1 MANRLDKLKEIA
13 RNLPHKPGVYHFYDD
28 EKNIIYIGKAKD
40 LRKRVTSYFA
50 KNHDSIKTRIL
61 VRKIIDISHII
72 VNNES
77 DALLLE
83 NNLIKKYQPR
93 YNVMLKDDKT
103 YPWICI
109 KKERFPRVFQTR
121 NVVKDGS
128 QYFGPYTSVTM
139 VRTLIELFSKLYPLR
154 TCNLNLSEE
163 NIANNKFKVCLEYHI
178 DNCKG
183 ACIGKQTEVDY
194 DIGIKHIS
202 DILKGNIYSVLKY
215 LRNIMVDLSEKLEF
229 EKAQIVKDKILILEK
244 FQSKSTV
251 VSNTINDVDVF
262 SISDDEKFAFVN
274 FLKVVNGSIIQAHTV
289 EVKKKLAET
298 KEELLPRMIL
308 EIREQ
313 VFSTST
319 EILVPFELD
328 FKIEGLK
335 FVVPKIGDKKKLLE
349 LSTRNVMYFH
359 RDRKKQL
366 ANLNPEKN
374 TLRKL
379 ETMQKDLRMKE
390 LPKHIEGFDNSNI
403 QGTNPVASCV
413 VFKDAKPS
421 KKDYRHFKI
430 KTVVGP
436 DDFAS
441 MEEVLKRRYTRME
454 NEGQSLP
461 QLIVI
466 DGGKGQLSSAI
477 RALKEIGVYGKLA
490 IIGIAKKL
498 EEIYFP
504 GDSIPM
510 YLNKNSETLRI
521 IQQVRNESHRF
532 GITFHRQLRSKEFIK
547 SELENITGVGAKTQE
562 MLLNKYKSVK
572 RIKELELTELET
584 VLGKKKAE
592 VVFLYF
598 NNKKEIKSN

>member
-1 MANRLDKLKEIA
+1 MANRIDILKEIA
-13 RNLPHKPGVYHFYDD
+13 RNLPHKPGVYRFYDE

-40 LRKRVTSYFA
+40 LRKRVSSYFT

-128 QYFGPYTSVTM
+128 QYFGPYTSVVM
-139 VRTLIELFSKLYPLR
+139 VRTLIELFRKLYPLR
-154 TCNLNLSEE
+154 TCKLNLSEE
-163 NIANNKFKVCLEYHI
+163 NINNQKFKVCLEYHI
-178 DNCKG
+178 DNCK
-183 ACIGKQTEVDY
+183 APCVDKQLEEDY
-194 DIGIKHIS
+194 NVGIKHIS
-202 DILKGNIYSVLKY
+202 DILKGNIYSVIKY
-215 LRNIMVDLSEKLEF
+215 LRNIMDELSEKLEF
-229 EKAQIVKDKILILEK
+229 ERAQLIKDKILILEN
-244 FQSKSTV
+244 FQNKSTV

-274 FLKVVNGSIIQAHTV
+274 YLKVVNGAIIQAHTV

-313 VFSTST
+313 VYSNSK

-328 FKIEGLK
+328 FKIEGIN

-349 LSTRNVMYFH
+349 LSARNVLYYH

-379 ETMQKDLRMKE
+379 ETMQKDLRLKE

-441 MEEVLKRRYTRME
+441 MEEVLKRRYTRMMNE
-454 NEGQSLP
+454 NQSLP

-477 RALKEIGVYGKLA
+477 RALKEIGIYGKLA
-490 IIGIAKKL
+490 VIGIAKKL

-504 GDSIPM
+504 GDTIPM

-532 GITFHRQLRSKEFIK
+532 GINFHRNLRSKNFIK
-547 SELENITGVGAKTQE
+547 SELESIKGIGAKTQE
-562 MLLNKYKSVK
+562 MLLNKFKSVK
-572 RIKELELTELET
+572 RIKELNLVELEM
-584 VLGKKKAE
+584 VIGMSKAKI
-592 VVFLYF
+592 VFNYF
-598 NNKKEIKSN
+598 N